1 MPSQNTSVDG
11 TLHRDIEDTNT
22 TIHRDSD
29 LDMDISH
36 SHGNKTEK
44 VNVNGSDHISY
55 EEREGGGSLESEYK
69 LDWNFVNAVTIK
81 PVKVVTCDDR
91 CAKFCEVMKGKEQE
105 CKDKCHKNF
114 CSGDDQDVD
123 VDVEVSE
130 SRIGSSFV
138 MLASVVVLGA
148 GATVIYRK
156 INATRRK
163 GKRVTTFEE
172 DLVGYKKL

>member
-1 MPSQNTSVDG
+1 
-11 TLHRDIEDTNT
+11 
-22 TIHRDSD
+22 
-29 LDMDISH
+29 
-36 SHGNKTEK
+36 
-44 VNVNGSDHISY
+44 
-55 EEREGGGSLESEYK
+55 
-69 LDWNFVNAVTIK
+69 
-81 PVKVVTCDDR
+81 
-91 CAKFCEVMKGKEQE
+91 MKGKEQE
-105 CKDKCHKNF
+105 CHDKCHKNF
-114 CSGDDQDVD
+114 CSDEDQDVD

-156 INATRRK
+156 INSTRRK